1 MNVYV
6 NCHSCGHEISKWVWA
21 GTRVDL
27 ARQKGEQVEL
37 ACGTCQGRSRYHV
50 DDFKAKAS
58 KVAQV
63 SALLVFLVGTPL
75 TLVFLWHPLLS
86 LSWSYAMVIIGG
98 LIMVPVTV
106 YSLMIKDDNNRV
118 STFNRYKMKGGA
130 DVRIPRR
137 QVVSDIPTPSE

>member
-1 MNVYV
+1 MNIHVT
-6 NCHSCGHEISKWVWA
+6 CHSCGHEISKWVWL

-37 ACGTCQGRSRYHV
+37 ECRACHGRSRYHV

-58 KVAQV
+58 KFAQV
-63 SALLVFLVGTPL
+63 SAFLIFLLGTPL
-75 TLVFLWHPLLS
+75 TLIFLWHPLLS

-106 YSLMIKDDNNRV
+106 YALMIRDDNNRV
-118 STFNRYKMKGGA
+118 SSFNRYKLKGGA
-130 DVRIPRR
+130 DVRFQRR
-137 QVVSDIPTPSE
+137 QVASDIPTPSE